1 MLLRAPLSP
10 AQSLSRWTVSVNGAF
25 CLAYSIP
32 NSWKSFHVPS
42 DALQPQSVIFRRM
55 CSTFGKV
62 SQHVADVACPLPS
75 ILVPLCS
82 CTPTVFCTPFFSRH
96 LGSVSSSCS
105 DSHQH
110 LSSLCC
116 ASPPLSLPAG
126 VAIVFLSDK
135 CKASAVLTECD
146 WIVHDTRIS
155 P

>member
-42 DALQPQSVIFRRM
+42 DASHLPSDVQHIR
-55 CSTFGKV
+55 KNV

-75 ILVPLCS
+75 ILDPLCS

-96 LGSVSSSCS
+96 LGSMSSSCS

-126 VAIVFLSDK
+126 VATVFLSDK
-135 CKASAVLTECD
+135 CKASAVLTQRV
-146 WIVHDTRIS
+146 WIVHNTRIY